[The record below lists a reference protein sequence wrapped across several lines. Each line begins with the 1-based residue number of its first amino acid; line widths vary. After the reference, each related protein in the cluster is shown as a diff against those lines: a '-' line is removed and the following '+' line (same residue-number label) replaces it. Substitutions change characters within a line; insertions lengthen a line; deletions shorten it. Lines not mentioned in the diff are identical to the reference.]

1 MVLFAVKNLLSLIR
15 SHLFILFLFP
25 LVWEINL
32 KKKIAAIYIQEYF
45 AYVFL

>member
-25 LVWEINL
+25 LLWEINL
-32 KKKIAAIYIQEYF
+32 KKIAAIYIQEYF